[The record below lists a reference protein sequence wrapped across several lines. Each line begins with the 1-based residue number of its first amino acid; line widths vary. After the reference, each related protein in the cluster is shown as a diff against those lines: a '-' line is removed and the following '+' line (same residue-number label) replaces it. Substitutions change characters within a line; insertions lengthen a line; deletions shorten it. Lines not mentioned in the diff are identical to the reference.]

1 MARRR
6 LSENMIRINV
16 YFGYKFFVIKILSVH
31 TILRIV
37 IFDFFFGIL
46 SLLTLVSFLGC
57 VGGKKSMC
65 LLQHKGNGHAVF
77 VFVAAGRSDQAPQSV
92 STQCHSVIS
101 LWTIHFKKKKNK
113 NKKNSFSSA
122 FASWRIYA
130 NLYLCVCLCVR
141 EHTYIQ
147 EYVYGRQYL

>member
-1 MARRR
+1 MFTPLLKSLQNNEELIHWKKKQNPEGLFFLELSRGCSEKVTYEKDDEVERARRR

-37 IFDFFFGIL
+37 IFDLFSGIL

-101 LWTIHFKKKKNK
+101 L
-113 NKKNSFSSA
+113 
-122 FASWRIYA
+122 
-130 NLYLCVCLCVR
+130 
-141 EHTYIQ
+141 
-147 EYVYGRQYL
+147 

>member
-1 MARRR
+1 MRKDDEVERARRR

-37 IFDFFFGIL
+37 IFDFFSGIL

-101 LWTIHFKKKKNK
+101 L
-113 NKKNSFSSA
+113 
-122 FASWRIYA
+122 
-130 NLYLCVCLCVR
+130 
-141 EHTYIQ
+141 
-147 EYVYGRQYL
+147 

>member
-1 MARRR
+1 MRKDDEVERARRR

-37 IFDFFFGIL
+37 ILDFFFRH
-46 SLLTLVSFLGC
+46 SVTADSRLVS
-57 VGGKKSMC
+57 
-65 LLQHKGNGHAVF
+65 HGHAVF

-101 LWTIHFKKKKNK
+101 L
-113 NKKNSFSSA
+113 
-122 FASWRIYA
+122 
-130 NLYLCVCLCVR
+130 
-141 EHTYIQ
+141 
-147 EYVYGRQYL
+147 